1 MKKNSG
7 GSTSYVVLSGTMVDR
22 RRKFFISNC
31 QKRLE
36 KLIFGNAYK
45 VMQTSINVNFHQFIN
60 KLFRV
65 SSQSLEFFKVC
76 GGLKFRFEAL
86 NIFNYIK

>member
-45 VMQTSINVNFHQFIN
+45 VMQTSISLLINYFESVPKVPNF
-60 KLFRV
+60 LRSV
-65 SSQSLEFFKVC
+65 EV
-76 GGLKFRFEAL
+76 
-86 NIFNYIK
+86 